1 MTLWL
6 LAGLLSAGVVLLLC
20 VPFLKRN
27 AGVPTANADLAVYRD
42 QLAELEREVA
52 RGLLP
57 EAEAAAAR
65 LEIQR
70 RLLGA
75 AAIDA
80 GPASG
85 AARSL
90 LGAAL
95 LLLLPVAAVAI
106 YLDLGSPNLPAV
118 PFAPPAPAAAPSQAM
133 AELVDRLKAGMKS
146 HPEDPKG
153 WTLLGDALGQLGRY
167 GESAEAYGK
176 AIAALQAKGMPVT
189 AELHSLQGEALTAA
203 AGGQV
208 TPTARTAF
216 DRALALDAKDPRA
229 RFYLALAESQAGHVE
244 TALDQW
250 LALEADS
257 PPGAPWLEV
266 LRAQIDAAA
275 RQLGRDPASLPGRK
289 APPPGPAA
297 AGAPSPS
304 QTAPGPTAPGPTAED
319 MAAAAGM
326 TPEQRAAFIDSMVG
340 GLAAKLKD
348 HPEDVDGWLRLA
360 DAYDKLGRPE
370 DALQARQQAALHGPD
385 RLDAQIAYAA
395 AGALRAEQGQPP
407 ADFAATVERLRKLSP
422 DNPLGLYCAGLI
434 AAAAGD
440 KVGAKALWEK
450 LLPLMPEG
458 SAQRRQLEA
467 RIAAL
472 GI

>member
-6 LAGLLSAGVVLLLC
+6 LAGLLSAVVVLLLS
-20 VPFLKRN
+20 VPMLKRN
-27 AGVPTANADLAVYRD
+27 AGGPAANADLAVYRD

-57 EAEAAAAR
+57 QSEAAAAR

-75 AAIDA
+75 AAVDA
-80 GPASG
+80 RPAPG

-95 LLLLPVAAVAI
+95 LLLLPLAAVAI

-118 PFAPPAPAAAPSQAM
+118 PFAAPAPAAAASQAM
-133 AELVDRLKAGMKS
+133 AELVDRLKAGMKT
-146 HPEDPKG
+146 HPDDPKG

-176 AIAALQAKGMPVT
+176 AIAALQAKGTPAT

-208 TPTARTAF
+208 TPMARTAF
-216 DRALALDAKDPRA
+216 DAALALDAKDPRA
-229 RFYLALAESQAGHVE
+229 RFYLALAESQAGHLQA
-244 TALDQW
+244 ALDRW

-266 LRAQIDAAA
+266 LRSQIDTTA

-289 APPPGPAA
+289 APPPGPPA
-297 AGAPSPS
+297 AGAP
-304 QTAPGPTAPGPTAED
+304 TPGPTAED
-319 MAAAAGM
+319 MAAAAAM
-326 TPEQRAAFIDSMVG
+326 TPEQRAAFIDGMVG

-370 DALQARQQAALHGPD
+370 DALQARQQAARHGPD

-395 AGALRAEQGQPP
+395 AGALKAEQGQAP
-407 ADFAATVERLRKLSP
+407 ADFAATVERLRQLSP

-440 KVGAKALWEK
+440 KAGAKALWEK
-450 LLPLMPEG
+450 LLPLIPEG